1 MNREEALDKANQLV
15 TEWMEQV
22 KNARGYVHD
31 SWRPA
36 DPAARTDAVIKLA
49 EFLWEPDVP
58 NRVVPPMLVGSPQL
72 CTECLQP
79 VAEGPGEECM
89 DQEQHGGP

>member
-1 MNREEALDKANQLV
+1 MNREQALDKADAMV
-15 TEWMEQV
+15 AEWMAQT

-31 SWRPA
+31 NWKPA

-58 NRVVPPMLVGSPQL
+58 NRVVPPMLDTSPQL
-72 CTECLQP
+72 CPDCLQP
-79 VAEGPGEECM
+79 VTEWARDDC
-89 DQEQHGGP
+89 DNKSVHGGP